1 MYIIDS
7 NKDYYDYVSHIYG
20 LDKKIVFD
28 RRGSIR
34 MESKDLVDL
43 RETRYY
49 DGKTQ
54 FILLETGMVQY
65 LLKLDNIVVVTDENK
80 PKNKHIDLSAYQHVK
95 SFHVEIVEKFEDH
108 KNVTG
113 CPIAIRSV
121 HNSWR
126 SPFYIKKFPTEYKDY
141 KITDDIELDLPIL
154 ANTCITKIIPADEIW
169 KNICNYISSLG
180 NDKDVAQAPDMEKI
194 VNHGFDKKESF
205 RGNRK

>member
-34 MESKDLVDL
+34 MESNDLVDL

-54 FILLETGMVQY
+54 FILLEIGMVQY
-65 LLKLDNIVVVTDENK
+65 LLKLDDIVVVTDENK
-80 PKNKHIDLSAYQHVK
+80 PKNKHIDLRAYQHVK

-126 SPFYIKKFPTEYKDY
+126 SPSYIKMFPTDYKDY

-154 ANTCITKIIPADEIW
+154 ASTCITKIIPADEIW

-180 NDKDVAQAPDMEKI
+180 NDKDVAQASDIEKI

>member
-34 MESKDLVDL
+34 MESSDLVDL

-65 LLKLDNIVVVTDENK
+65 LLKLDNIVVTDENK

-95 SFHVEIVEKFEDH
+95 
-108 KNVTG
+108 
-113 CPIAIRSV
+113 
-121 HNSWR
+121 
-126 SPFYIKKFPTEYKDY
+126 
-141 KITDDIELDLPIL
+141 KIGRASCRER
-154 ANTCITKIIPADEIW
+154 
-169 KNICNYISSLG
+169 
-180 NDKDVAQAPDMEKI
+180 V
-194 VNHGFDKKESF
+194 
-205 RGNRK
+205 

>member
-28 RRGSIR
+28 RRGSTRI
-34 MESKDLVDL
+34 ESKDLVDL

-49 DGKTQ
+49 GGKTQ

-65 LLKLDNIVVVTDENK
+65 LLKLDNIVVTDENK

-95 SFHVEIVEKFEDH
+95 SFDVEIVDKFEDH

-126 SPFYIKKFPTEYKDY
+126 SYHYIKQFPTEYKDY
-141 KITDDIELDLPIL
+141 KITNDIELDLPIL
-154 ANTCITKIIPADEIW
+154 ASTCITKIIPAEEIW

-180 NDKDVAQAPDMEKI
+180 NDKDVAQASDIEKI